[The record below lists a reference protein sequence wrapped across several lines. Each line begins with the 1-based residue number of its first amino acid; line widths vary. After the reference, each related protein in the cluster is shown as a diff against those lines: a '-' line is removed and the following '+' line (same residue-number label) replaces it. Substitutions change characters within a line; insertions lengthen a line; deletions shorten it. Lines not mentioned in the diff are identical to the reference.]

1 MTEDTT
7 LPPMDDDVPMSS
19 DGRTEE
25 ELLDAVLA
33 ASNFVEEQAEPLPEQ
48 EVPEVDPVEADEI
61 EDPEESE
68 ETVTDEEYDDEAEE
82 AEDED
87 DSEEESTQDADVFTA
102 DDLDLDARVRV
113 KVDGEEMDISF
124 ADLLKGYQTDAS
136 LSKKGRELGDARKE
150 MEEEREASLKEI
162 QDLGAASTAIL
173 LGTEDQLSK
182 DYHDLESKIEK
193 ARQEG
198 DTYEVN
204 ELKDQ
209 REQVQK
215 RYWQARNYRESL
227 QGQLKEQ
234 QEKINDEIWQKQLEY
249 FNDNIQDMVPGFDA
263 DMAVE
268 IREFGLA
275 EGISEEIIDTVA
287 DPTIIKVLNDYRL
300 LKQGVQKGE
309 AKRKAVPQKKALPT
323 KKARTNVQKKADA
336 SKVIRER
343 AMTENASE
351 TDQMAFLREYAN
363 KSLNL

>member
-33 ASNFVEEQAEPLPEQ
+33 ASNFVEEGEPLPEE
-48 EVPEVDPVEADEI
+48 EVPEVDPVDSDEI
-61 EDPEESE
+61 EDPEESD
-68 ETVTDEEYDDEAEE
+68 ETVTDEEDEEYEE
-82 AEDED
+82 EPDDED
-87 DSEEESTQDADVFTA
+87 DSEEESTQDADVFSA

-113 KVDGEEMDISF
+113 KVDGEEMDVSF

-136 LSKKGRELGDARKE
+136 LSKKGRELGEARKE
-150 MEEEREASLKEI
+150 MEEQREQSLKEI
-162 QDLGAASTAIL
+162 QDLGAASTVIL

-182 DYHDLESKIEK
+182 DYHDLEAKIEK
-193 ARQEG
+193 AREEG

-215 RYWQARNYRESL
+215 RYWQARNYRENL

-234 QEKINDEIWQKQLEY
+234 QEKINDEMWEKQLEY

-275 EGISEEIIDTVA
+275 EGIAENIIDTVA
-287 DPTIIKVLNDYRL
+287 DPTLIKVLNDYRL
-300 LKQGVQKGE
+300 LKEGVQKGQ

-323 KKARTNVQKKADA
+323 KKARTPVQKKADA
-336 SKVIRER
+336 SKAIRER